1 MGFLNNNTR
10 VSSVTIN
17 GVDQTNSLVQFT
29 CSDASA
35 NKNGLISTVG
45 QVRLAG
51 YGESPSMEDYDR
63 DNFRRGQQVI
73 TEITLPGGNTV
84 RHPRGL
90 LYVLSTS
97 YEPEAD
103 ELVVEVGCRLALAAL
118 TEDVSEILPLAPVP
132 LDPAQQTYQNVA
144 ASFAT
149 AGKYLFQD
157 NQGNLV
163 EDYFFGTDSTES
175 VEPGEWVSIYGVTT
189 QSAQP
194 LAGTSPIPD
203 QIELSFQVP
212 SDALTSDQ
220 SGKVEITQ
228 TESNYFLSYPATIFI
243 RKPIPPSGGG
253 GGGGITPWQPPAPRP
268 LPPIGGSGCGNS
280 PPIPDTSLPDFGP
293 SPSPTPG
300 GSSIASCSEGY
311 ETKQQTTYVPAYRKE
326 TQRTEYTGPGG
337 QVGRIYS
344 EVRGPAYEANG
355 QYYADKMAFCR
366 ATRGSACNPQGGC
379 TMDGLFNI
387 LQSYSEQIN
396 YYGPANE
403 LVKTVT
409 DTYESTLSGAVPSD
423 YRSGEVN
430 GEGTTW
436 RELSTSS
443 MYRVSRQEQKYNY
456 GTNQTIQDTTTWT
469 SSTSRGSG
477 IRSGS
482 IDALSG
488 IKTTQRRISTT
499 ITANPVSPDIVNTVR
514 TSTTERSTRILL
526 SSQYITPPGVA
537 GPYILNE
544 QVPVPVLFENEDDI
558 NNIVDAYSSYLTR
571 FVRGDAYGVS
581 LAEGMREEIVTNWRP
596 GMPFRYFDPRNGRLM
611 AMRMDACTWGIDK
624 EGAVVATSGIWSG
637 YSNGTVSIPNNLI
650 GDSRPDMGSGGL
662 PPAGPST
669 PPSVGGETSV
679 DSGSYAWEINVS
691 IAPSAV
697 IDFWG
702 ETGVQPILP
711 TDTEYEFSATLTVW
725 CAGLTVAAGDLLDT
739 DGTGG
744 IPLEYGGNLVVDD
757 ATVVDGDLFA

>member
-10 VSSVTIN
+10 VSSITVN
-17 GVDQTNSLVQFT
+17 GVDQTGYLVQFT

-45 QVRLAG
+45 QIRLAG

-63 DNFRRGQQVI
+63 DNFRRGQEVI
-73 TEITLPGGNTV
+73 VDITMPSGNTV

-118 TEDVSEILPLAPVP
+118 TEDVSEILSLAPVP
-132 LDPAQQTYQNVA
+132 LDAAQQTYQNIS
-144 ASFAT
+144 ASFAA
-149 AGKYLFQD
+149 AGQYLFQD

-163 EDYFFGTDSTES
+163 SDYFFGTDSTES

-203 QIELSFQVP
+203 QIELSYQVP
-212 SDALTSDQ
+212 SDALNSDQ
-220 SGKVEITQ
+220 AGKVEITE
-228 TESNYFLSYPATIFI
+228 TESRYFLSYPATMFI
-243 RKPIPPSGGG
+243 RKPIAPSGDGP
-253 GGGGITPWQPPAPRP
+253 ITPWQPPDTKP
-268 LPPIGGSGCGNS
+268 LPPVGSSGCGNS
-280 PPIPDTSLPDFGP
+280 PSIPDTSLPDSGP

-300 GSSIASCSEGY
+300 GSSISSCSEGY
-311 ETKQQTTYVPAYRKE
+311 ETKQQTTYVSAYRKE

-337 QVGRIYS
+337 QVGRVYS
-344 EVRGPAYEANG
+344 EVRGPAYEING
-355 QYYADKMAFCR
+355 QYYADQMAFCR
-366 ATRGSACNPQGGC
+366 ATRGTACNPNGGC
-379 TMDGLFNI
+379 QMDGLFNV
-387 LQSYSEQIN
+387 LQSYSEQYN

-409 DTYESTLSGAVPSD
+409 DQYENTLAAAVPSD

-436 RELSTSS
+436 RPLGTSD
-443 MYRVSRQEQKYNY
+443 MYRVSRQEVRYNY

-477 IRSGS
+477 IRAAS

-499 ITANPVSPDIVNTVR
+499 ITANPVSPDIVNTVT
-514 TSTTERSTRILL
+514 TSTTERSSRILL
-526 SSQYITPPGVA
+526 TNQYITPPGVA
-537 GPYILNE
+537 GPYILKE
-544 QVPVPVLFENEDDI
+544 QVPVPILFDNEDTI
-558 NNIVDAYSSYLTR
+558 GAIVDAYSSYLTR

-581 LAEGMREEIVTNWRP
+581 LAEGMREEIVTGWRP
-596 GMPFRYFDPRNGRLM
+596 GMPFRYYDPRSGKIL
-611 AMRMDACTWGIDK
+611 AMRMDACTWGLDAQESIV
-624 EGAVVATSGIWSG
+624 GFSGIWG
-637 YSNGTVSIPNNLI
+637 GFSNGTITIPSNLS
-650 GDSRPDMGSGGL
+650 GNSRPDMGGGGA
-662 PPAGPST
+662 PPVGPGA
-669 PPSVGGETSV
+669 PPSVGGETAV
-679 DSGSYAWEINVS
+679 DSGSYAWEVNVG
-691 IAPSAV
+691 IAASALL
-697 IDFWG
+697 DFWG

-711 TDTEYEFSATLTVW
+711 TDTTYDFSSTLTVW
-725 CAGLTVAAGDLLDT
+725 CAGLIVAAGDLLDA
-739 DGTGG
+739 DGNGD
-744 IPLEYGGNLVVDD
+744 IPIEYGGNLVVDG
-757 ATVVDGDLFA
+757 ATVVNGDLFA